1 MASALGSGPRG
12 RGFKSRLPDQF
23 FHYFF
28 KKETPVKKRLH
39 VYYSG
44 MVQGVGFRFTA
55 ERIAVSQNLYGWVRN
70 VRDGG
75 VEVVCEG
82 EETALVDFLDKMK
95 NGPMRSYINSTK
107 VEWQEATNEF
117 VDFTIRF

>member
-1 MASALGSGPRG
+1 
-12 RGFKSRLPDQF
+12 
-23 FHYFF
+23 
-28 KKETPVKKRLH
+28 
-39 VYYSG
+39 

-70 VRDGG
+70 IRDGG

-95 NGPMRSYINSTK
+95 NGPMRRYINSTK
-107 VEWQEATNEF
+107 VEWQEATNQF
-117 VDFTIRF
+117 VDFAIRF